1 VEYTTIDHMP
11 SLYAVMRARNKV
23 MGQEKTHILCVDD
36 DLDTC
41 EMMYALLGSLG
52 YELTWATSVAEGLKL
67 SQRGNFDLIILDG
80 IYPDGTGVELCQRI
94 RSFDTQTPI
103 LFCSGKAYEADIEN
117 GIRAGAQAY
126 LVKPLEIDNL
136 LVEVSRYTAN

>member
-1 VEYTTIDHMP
+1 
-11 SLYAVMRARNKV
+11 
-23 MGQEKTHILCVDD
+23 MGQEKIHILCVDD

-52 YELTWATSVAEGLKL
+52 YELTWALSVAEGLKL
-67 SQRGNFDLIILDG
+67 SRRGDFDLIILDG
-80 IYPDGTGVELCQRI
+80 LYPDGTGVELCQRI

-103 LFCSGKAYEADIEN
+103 LFCSGKAYDADIEN

-126 LVKPLEIDNL
+126 LVKPLQIDDL

>member
-1 VEYTTIDHMP
+1 
-11 SLYAVMRARNKV
+11 
-23 MGQEKTHILCVDD
+23 MGQEKKHILCVDD

-41 EMMYALLGSLG
+41 EMMQVLLGSLG
-52 YELTWATSVAEGLKL
+52 YELTWAMSVAEGLKL

-103 LFCSGKAYEADIEN
+103 LFCSGKAYDADIEN

-126 LVKPLEIDNL
+126 LVKPLQIDDL
-136 LVEVSRYTAN
+136 LVEVSRYTAI